1 MRYEGEQQH
10 GKATARLAES
20 GRQFSVAELQ
30 GADPFTG
37 VLPESAAEQL
47 QNGFR
52 ALEETLKAHDFT
64 PDEVGPV
71 TVFTPDRSYRP
82 LINGPWLATFRGDN
96 RRARRTTHFALP
108 GGEFVE
114 LLVAGVRGAK
124 RTTVEIDG
132 V

>member
-1 MRYEGEQQH
+1 MKESDNT

-20 GRQFSVAELQ
+20 GRQFSIAELQ

-64 PDEVGPV
+64 PDEVGRV

-82 LINGPWLATFRGDN
+82 LIDGPWLATFRGDN
-96 RRARRTTHFALP
+96 RPARRTTHFALP

-114 LLVAGVRGAK
+114 LLVARVRSAK
-124 RTTVEIDG
+124 RITVEIEG